1 MKKVFAIFVL
11 LFCAACTTSKQNSVT
26 EYEVDFKTAYQ
37 AALSSLKDRQF
48 IVKNMDWNSGEI
60 DAYRKYKDGDL
71 QKEIIT
77 TVSLE
82 QRGTRVKVRML
93 NAASSSSAP
102 IRSSELNAIENAF
115 FAKLNQELGLPAK

>member
-1 MKKVFAIFVL
+1 MKKILAILVL
-11 LFCAACTTSKQNSVT
+11 FLSTACTTSKQNAVI
-26 EYEVDFKTAYQ
+26 EYEADFKIAYQ

-48 IVKNMDWNSGEI
+48 VVKNMDWNSGEI

-71 QKEIIT
+71 QKEITT

-93 NAASSSSAP
+93 NAASGSSAP
-102 IRSSELNAIENAF
+102 IRSSELNAEENAF
-115 FAKLNQELGLPAK
+115 FAKLNQELGLPAR